1 MSAPGDSSA
10 NEENVEQLDIG
21 YSTPVARS
29 PVEILAAKIG
39 QDWTYLGA
47 AQERAV
53 KERRRLQAALN
64 DLDGADSSIVVFGS
78 LGRDEF
84 TPGSDVDWTLLI
96 DGISDPAHLDTALE
110 IRRRLKELGHAPPGR
125 EGVFGNLA
133 FSHNLIHQIGGED
146 DSNSNTTRRILL
158 LVESQVIGRR
168 DAHQRTLHNILH
180 RYLYEDRGLW
190 YGSGEFRV
198 PRFLL
203 NDIVRYWRTM
213 AVDFAYKQR
222 TRGNEGFALRNIKL
236 RISRKL
242 IFISGMLACFSC
254 HLDLTPE
261 EKELFYGSKAVQPVV
276 DHLQRTLSLPPLQ
289 LIARVLLKYEEL
301 WPSASA
307 LFGTYD
313 RFIGI
318 LADESPLPNSKTRR
332 KHLDDLPFEE
342 LEDDEVFREARE
354 LSHRF
359 RDAVHDIFL
368 RSKTD
373 LSRLTIE
380 YGVF

>member
-1 MSAPGDSSA
+1 M
-10 NEENVEQLDIG
+10 EQLDIG
-21 YSTPVARS
+21 YSLPLDQS
-29 PVEILAAKIG
+29 PVQLLAAKVG
-39 QDWTYLGA
+39 QEWKHLA
-47 AQERAV
+47 AARERAV
-53 KERRRLQAALN
+53 RERRRLQSALSEF
-64 DLDGADSSIVVFGS
+64 DSADSAVVVFGS

-84 TPGSDVDWTLLI
+84 TPGSDVDWTLLV
-96 DGISDPAHLDTALE
+96 DGISDPAHFDTALE
-110 IRRRLKELGHAPPGR
+110 IRRRLRELGHPSPGR

-158 LVESQVIGRR
+158 LVESHVIGRR
-168 DAHQRTLHNILH
+168 DAHARTLHNILH
-180 RYLYEDRGLW
+180 RYLSEDRGLW

-222 TRGNEGFALRNIKL
+222 ARGNEGFALRNIKL

-254 HLDLTPE
+254 HLDLTAE
-261 EKELFYGSKAVQPVV
+261 EKGLFYGTKAVQPVV
-276 DHLQRTLSLPPLQ
+276 AHLQKALSLAPLQ
-289 LIARVLLKYEEL
+289 LIATVLLKFEDL
-301 WPSASA
+301 WKPASV
-307 LFGTYD
+307 LFGAYD
-313 RFIGI
+313 SFIGI
-318 LADESPLPNSKTRR
+318 LADESRLPNGRTPRE
-332 KHLDDLPFEE
+332 HLDGLQVEE
-342 LEDDEVFREARE
+342 LERDAVFQEARK

-368 RSKTD
+368 KSNTE

>member
-1 MSAPGDSSA
+1 VASSGVRTGH
-10 NEENVEQLDIG
+10 EVIVEQLDIG
-21 YSTPVARS
+21 YSVPVEKS
-29 PVEILAAKIG
+29 PVEILATKVG
-39 QDWTYLGA
+39 QEWRHLVA

-53 KERRRLQAALN
+53 RERRKLQSALAEF
-64 DLDGADSSIVVFGS
+64 DSADSSIVVFGS

-96 DGISDPAHLDTALE
+96 DGIADPAHFDTALE
-110 IRRRLKELGHAPPGR
+110 IRRKLKELGHATRGR

-146 DSNSNTTRRILL
+146 DTNSNTTRRILL
-158 LVESQVIGRR
+158 LVESEVIGRR
-168 DAHQRTLHNILH
+168 DAHRRILHNILH
-180 RYLYEDRGLW
+180 RYLNEDRGLW

-236 RISRKL
+236 RVSRKL
-242 IFISGMLACFSC
+242 IFISGMVACFSC
-254 HLDLTPE
+254 HLSLTAE
-261 EKELFYGSKAVQPVV
+261 EKKLIYGSKAVQPLVV
-276 DHLQRTLSLPPLQ
+276 HLQRTLSLAPLQ
-289 LIARVLLKYEEL
+289 LIASVLLKFEEL
-301 WPSASA
+301 WKPASE
-307 LFGTYD
+307 LFGAYD
-313 RFIGI
+313 SFIKI
-318 LADESPLPNSKTRR
+318 LADESLLPNGKTPR
-332 KHLDDLPFEE
+332 KHLDELSVEE
-342 LEDDEVFREARE
+342 LDPVFQEARQ

-368 RSKTD
+368 KSNTE

>member
-1 MSAPGDSSA
+1 M
-10 NEENVEQLDIG
+10 E
-21 YSTPVARS
+21 YPVPADKS
-29 PVEILAAKIG
+29 PVEILAAKVG
-39 QDWTYLGA
+39 QDWSHLVA
-47 AQERAV
+47 AQARAI
-53 KERRRLQAALN
+53 KERRKLRSVLAGF
-64 DLDGADSSIVVFGS
+64 DSSDSSIVVFGS

-84 TPGSDVDWTLLI
+84 TPGSDIDWTLLV
-96 DGISDPAHLDTALE
+96 DGMADPAHFDTALE
-110 IRRRLKELGHAPPGR
+110 IRRKLKELGHDPPGR

-146 DSNSNTTRRILL
+146 DTNSNTTRRILL
-158 LVESQVIGRR
+158 LVESEVIGRR
-168 DAHQRTLHNILH
+168 DAHKRTLNNILH
-180 RYLYEDRGLW
+180 RYLNEDRGLW
-190 YGSGEFRV
+190 YGSSEFRV

-254 HLDLTPE
+254 HLSLTPE
-261 EKELFYGSKAVQPVV
+261 EKKLIYGGKSVQPLVL
-276 DHLQRTLSLPPLQ
+276 HLQKTLSLSPLQ
-289 LIARVLLKYEEL
+289 LIASVVLKFEEL
-301 WPSASA
+301 WKPAST
-307 LFGTYD
+307 LFSTYD
-313 RFIGI
+313 SFIKI
-318 LADESPLPNSKTRR
+318 LADESSLPNGKTPR
-332 KHLDDLPFEE
+332 KHLDELSVEE
-342 LEDDEVFREARE
+342 LENDELFQEARE

-368 RSKTD
+368 KSNTD

>member
-1 MSAPGDSSA
+1 M
-10 NEENVEQLDIG
+10 EQLDIG
-21 YSTPVARS
+21 YSSPVAKS
-29 PVEILAAKIG
+29 PVEILAAKLG
-39 QDWTYLGA
+39 QDWANLAT
-47 AQERAV
+47 AQERAA
-53 KERRRLQAALN
+53 KERRRLQSVLN
-64 DLDGADSSIVVFGS
+64 DFDGADSSIVVFGS

-96 DGISDPAHLDTALE
+96 DGISDPAHFDTALE
-110 IRRRLKELGHAPPGR
+110 IRRRLQELGHDPPGR

-158 LVESQVIGRR
+158 LLESQVIGRR

-254 HLDLTPE
+254 HLDLSPE
-261 EKELFYGSKAVQPVV
+261 EKDLFYGSKAVQPVV
-276 DHLQRTLSLPPLQ
+276 DHLQKTLSLPPLQ
-289 LIARVLLKYEEL
+289 LIARVLLRYDEL

-313 RFIGI
+313 RFLGI
-318 LADESPLPNSKTRR
+318 LADGSFLTNGKTPR
-332 KHLDDLPFEE
+332 KHLDELPFEE

-359 RDAVHDIFL
+359 RDAVQDIFL

>member
-1 MSAPGDSSA
+1 M
-10 NEENVEQLDIG
+10 DIG
-21 YSTPVARS
+21 YPVPVQKS
-29 PVEILAAKIG
+29 PVEILAAKVG
-39 QDWTYLGA
+39 QEWKHLA
-47 AQERAV
+47 AAHERAM
-53 KERRRLQAALN
+53 KERRRLQVALS

-78 LGRDEF
+78 LGREEF
-84 TPGSDVDWTLLI
+84 TAGSDVDWALLV
-96 DGISDPAHLDTALE
+96 DGIADPAHFDTALE
-110 IRRRLKELGHAPPGR
+110 IRRRLEELGHKPPGR

-168 DAHQRTLHNILH
+168 EAHERTLHNILH
-180 RYLYEDRGLW
+180 RYLNEDRGLW

-222 TRGNEGFALRNIKL
+222 ARGNEGFALRNVKL

-254 HLDLTPE
+254 HLGLTSE
-261 EKELFYGSKAVQPVV
+261 EKKLFYGTKAVQPVV
-276 DHLQRTLSLPPLQ
+276 VHLQKILRLSPLD
-289 LIARVLLKYEEL
+289 LIASVILNFEEVWKPASVL
-301 WPSASA
+301 
-307 LFGTYD
+307 FDTYD
-313 RFIGI
+313 RFIEI
-318 LADESPLPNSKTRR
+318 LADESTLSDGKTPR
-332 KHLDDLPFEE
+332 KHLDGLV
-342 LEDDEVFREARE
+342 LEQLDDDAIFREARE

-368 RSKTD
+368 TSGTE

>member
-1 MSAPGDSSA
+1 M
-10 NEENVEQLDIG
+10 EQLDIG
-21 YSTPVARS
+21 YSTPVDKS
-29 PVEILAAKIG
+29 PVETLAAKVG
-39 QDWTYLGA
+39 QDWTHLAA
-47 AQERAV
+47 AQDRAAR
-53 KERRRLQAALN
+53 ERRRLQSELAN
-64 DLDGADSSIVVFGS
+64 LDGADSSIVVFGS

-84 TPGSDVDWTLLI
+84 TPGSDVDWTLLV
-96 DGISDPAHLDTALE
+96 DGIADPAHFDTALE
-110 IRRRLKELGHAPPGR
+110 IRRRLKGLGHAPPGR
-125 EGVFGNLA
+125 EGIFGNLA

-158 LVESQVIGRR
+158 LVESRVIGRR
-168 DAHQRTLHNILH
+168 DAHGRTLHNILH

-190 YGSGEFRV
+190 YGSGDFRV

-254 HLDLTPE
+254 HLGLTPE
-261 EKELFYGSKAVQPVV
+261 EKELFYGTRAVQPLVV
-276 DHLQRTLSLPPLQ
+276 HLQKTLSLPPLQ
-289 LIARVLLKYEEL
+289 LIASVLLKYEEL
-301 WPSASA
+301 WKLASA

-313 RFIGI
+313 KFIAI
-318 LADESPLPNSKTRR
+318 LADESPLSNGKTRR

-342 LEDDEVFREARE
+342 LEGDAVFREARE

-368 RSKTD
+368 KSNTE

>member
-1 MSAPGDSSA
+1 VFTLGNSSA

-21 YSTPVARS
+21 YSTPVEKS
-29 PVEILAAKIG
+29 PVEILAAKLR
-39 QDWTYLGA
+39 QDWGYLA
-47 AQERAV
+47 AARERAV
-53 KERRRLQAALN
+53 KERRRLQSALR

-84 TPGSDVDWTLLI
+84 TVGSDVDWTLLV
-96 DGISDPAHLDTALE
+96 DGIADPAHFDTALE
-110 IRRRLKELGHAPPGR
+110 IRRRLEKLGHEPPGR
-125 EGVFGNLA
+125 EGIFGNLA

-158 LVESQVIGRR
+158 LSESQVIGRR
-168 DAHQRTLHNILH
+168 EAHERTLHNILH

-190 YGSGEFRV
+190 YGSGEFRI

-236 RISRKL
+236 RMSRKL

-261 EKELFYGSKAVQPVV
+261 EKELFFGSKAVQPVV
-276 DHLQRTLSLPPLQ
+276 DHLQKTLSLPPLQ
-289 LIARVLLKYEEL
+289 LIAKVLLKHEDL
-301 WPSASA
+301 WPPASA
-307 LFGTYD
+307 LFSTYD
-313 RFIGI
+313 TFIGM
-318 LADESPLPNSKTRR
+318 LADESLLSSGMTRR
-332 KHLDDLPFEE
+332 KHLDKLPVEE
-342 LEDDEVFREARE
+342 LEDDEVFQEARE

>member
-1 MSAPGDSSA
+1 MK
-10 NEENVEQLDIG
+10 QLDIG
-21 YSTPVARS
+21 YSLPVEKS
-29 PVEILAAKIG
+29 PVETFAARVGQEWKHLAAA
-39 QDWTYLGA
+39 QD
-47 AQERAV
+47 RAV
-53 KERRRLQAALN
+53 KERKRLQGALS

-84 TPGSDVDWTLLI
+84 TPGSDVDWALLV
-96 DGISDPAHLDTALE
+96 DGIADPAHFDTALE
-110 IRRRLKELGHAPPGR
+110 IRQRLKELGHYPPGR

-158 LVESQVIGRR
+158 LIESQVIGRQ
-168 DAHQRTLHNILH
+168 DAHTRTLHNILH
-180 RYLYEDRGLW
+180 RYLSEDRGLW
-190 YGSGEFRV
+190 YGSGEFTV

-222 TRGNEGFALRNIKL
+222 VRGNEGFALRNIKL

-254 HLDLTPE
+254 HLGLTPA
-261 EKELFYGSKAVQPVV
+261 EKELFYGNKAVQPIVV
-276 DHLQRTLSLPPLQ
+276 HLQKTLRLAPLQ
-289 LIARVLLKYEEL
+289 LIASVVLDFENIWE
-301 WPSASA
+301 PASS
-307 LFGTYD
+307 LFGAYD
-313 RFIGI
+313 QFIEI
-318 LADESPLPNSKTRR
+318 LADESLLSDGKTPR
-332 KHLDDLPFEE
+332 KHLDELALEE
-342 LEDDEVFREARE
+342 LENDVVFREARE

-368 RSKTD
+368 KSQTE

>member
-1 MSAPGDSSA
+1 MSALGKSSA

-21 YSTPVARS
+21 YSTPVKKS
-29 PVEILAAKIG
+29 PVEILASKLG
-39 QDWTYLGA
+39 QDWRHLAA

-53 KERRRLQAALN
+53 KERGRLQSALG

-84 TPGSDVDWTLLI
+84 TPGSDVDWTLLV
-96 DGISDPAHLDTALE
+96 DGIADPAHFDTALE
-110 IRRRLKELGHAPPGR
+110 IRRRLKKLEHAPPGR
-125 EGVFGNLA
+125 EGIFGNLA

-168 DAHQRTLHNILH
+168 DAHERTLHNILH

-254 HLDLTPE
+254 HLALTPE
-261 EKELFYGSKAVQPVV
+261 ENELFYGSKAVQPVV
-276 DHLQRTLSLPPLQ
+276 DHLQKTLALPPLQ
-289 LIARVLLKYEEL
+289 LIAKMLLKYEQL
-301 WPSASA
+301 WPSALV
-307 LFGTYD
+307 LFSSYD
-313 RFIGI
+313 TFIGI
-318 LADESPLPNSKTRR
+318 LADESALSNGKTRR
-332 KHLDDLPFEE
+332 RHLDELPFEE
-342 LEDDEVFREARE
+342 LEDDTVFREARE

-368 RSKTD
+368 KSNTE